1 MYRIGGRR
9 RDVHASV
16 RGADVGIPLLFDR
29 GSNLV
34 PETGMGRVSGGQFDW
49 GGRLPKSNGGA
60 QRFPQNGWKSFEECN
75 GRREP
80 DCETNTSGR
89 DESRA

>member
-1 MYRIGGRR
+1 M
-9 RDVHASV
+9 HASV

-49 GGRLPKSNGGA
+49 GGRLPKSNGGV
-60 QRFPQNGWKSFEECN
+60 QRFPQNGWKSFKERKGIE
-75 GRREP
+75 G
-80 DCETNTSGR
+80 
-89 DESRA
+89 A